1 MTAPTKPVVGVTTVG
16 SQKDRRYL
24 DTFYDQH
31 RSTRFP
37 NGRPWWGYR
46 EIAANRDMNPN
57 LRDGFC
63 GGELIPGRHP
73 DEGESR
79 ESAWRDLWSAPWVAE
94 YRFFQLD
101 YKRSRI
107 NIRYDLQMGYDQVEE
122 EKYFRAAALICIEKG
137 WRETKYGERPRW
149 EVRAVLGDPP
159 RSPQIA
165 RAAQSGDEWI
175 LGISQRQNP
184 HLATLLG
191 LTPAGLPVPDRFEPK
206 VQSDDVITMTRA
218 ELQDFIASE
227 LARLV
232 SKGKKPQHRPGA
244 TPEQMAKLRELA
256 AQKRS
261 VAETAAHSVPEGVMQ
276 DAHAME

>member
-1 MTAPTKPVVGVTTVG
+1 MARWCWCSRTAHRCPRTRRSRSAKRARRRRRNSRMPRPRRTPRPRKRPLREDDMTAPTKPVVGVTTVG

-63 GGELIPGRHP
+63 GGELMPGRHP

-101 YKRSRI
+101 YKR
-107 NIRYDLQMGYDQVEE
+107 N
-122 EKYFRAAALICIEKG
+122 
-137 WRETKYGERPRW
+137 
-149 EVRAVLGDPP
+149 
-159 RSPQIA
+159 
-165 RAAQSGDEWI
+165 
-175 LGISQRQNP
+175 
-184 HLATLLG
+184 
-191 LTPAGLPVPDRFEPK
+191 
-206 VQSDDVITMTRA
+206 
-218 ELQDFIASE
+218 
-227 LARLV
+227 
-232 SKGKKPQHRPGA
+232 
-244 TPEQMAKLRELA
+244 
-256 AQKRS
+256 
-261 VAETAAHSVPEGVMQ
+261 
-276 DAHAME
+276 